1 MYVIFDRSH
10 DTVRNVQAQTRCRL
24 TDVPSTV
31 AVLSSGADAPLAV
44 DSFSL
49 TYVTGYARL
58 TVSTNWYHTATLKQI
73 LACIETVLCTGTV

>member
-1 MYVIFDRSH
+1 MIFDRSH

-49 TYVTGYARL
+49 TYVTAWICPIDSKY
-58 TVSTNWYHTATLKQI
+58 
-73 LACIETVLCTGTV
+73 